1 MTISQINYDL
11 ILKFPKFIFLGEKVN
26 NSTNL
31 LNPRSYVNFGSS
43 NQRNIGLDRNSL
55 KFDFNYSWNKND
67 NFFNFSI
74 SQVELIK
81 LVDNEPTDLYHKTL
95 RKLNLEF
102 PGKIFDKSWNI
113 LKPIIKN
120 LKHKHNRPR
129 PYQLAEKYGIPI
141 NLLDSKTAQTPSYPS
156 GHTAYAA
163 LGAYILAAKYPQFSE
178 YFFDKVQTAGMARML
193 MGVHY
198 PSDNEASMII
208 TGAVWEDIRYKLF
221 PELPNF

>member
-1 MTISQINYDL
+1 MNYICGADKFVKEQIANMKYTD
-11 ILKFPKFIFLGEKVN
+11 
-26 NSTNL
+26 
-31 LNPRSYVNFGSS
+31 NPRTWDVSDKITIAWDDVLPDPPTNDGEITKREILYVSE
-43 NQRNIGLDRNSL
+43 LT
-55 KFDFNYSWNKND
+55 KNRT
-67 NFFNFSI
+67 N
-74 SQVELIK
+74 SQVDLIK

>member
-43 NQRNIGLDRNSL
+43 NQRKIGLDRNSL

-81 LVDNEPTDLYHKTL
+81 NKNIQNYFNIYSNSYETVNEIAKQYTTD
-95 RKLNLEF
+95 
-102 PGKIFDKSWNI
+102 
-113 LKPIIKN
+113 
-120 LKHKHNRPR
+120 
-129 PYQLAEKYGIPI
+129 
-141 NLLDSKTAQTPSYPS
+141 
-156 GHTAYAA
+156 
-163 LGAYILAAKYPQFSE
+163 AKYFSDGNLQIPNGIDL
-178 YFFDKVQTAGMARML
+178 FLNDVPTIFSSVL
-193 MGVHY
+193 N
-198 PSDNEASMII
+198 SDDLKTINYLSLIHI
-208 TGAVWEDIRYKLF
+208 
-221 PELPNF
+221 

>member
-1 MTISQINYDL
+1 MNYIIGADKFVKEQIKNMKYTD
-11 ILKFPKFIFLGEKVN
+11 
-26 NSTNL
+26 
-31 LNPRSYVNFGSS
+31 NPRTWDVSDKITIAWDDVLPDPPTNDGEITKREILYVSELTKNRS
-43 NQRNIGLDRNSL
+43 NSDVN
-55 KFDFNYSWNKND
+55 
-67 NFFNFSI
+67 
-74 SQVELIK
+74 LIK
-81 LVDNEPTDLYHKTL
+81 LVDREPNDLYYKTL
-95 RKLNLEF
+95 KKLNLKF

-163 LGAYILAAKYPQFSE
+163 LSAYILAAKYPQHSNH
-178 YFFDKVQTAGMARML
+178 FFDKIYSAGMARML